1 MGTVTKT
8 LQYLLGFEYGLQ
20 FRAEHVNIRKEQS

>member
-8 LQYLLGFEYGLQ
+8 LQYLPGFEYGLQ